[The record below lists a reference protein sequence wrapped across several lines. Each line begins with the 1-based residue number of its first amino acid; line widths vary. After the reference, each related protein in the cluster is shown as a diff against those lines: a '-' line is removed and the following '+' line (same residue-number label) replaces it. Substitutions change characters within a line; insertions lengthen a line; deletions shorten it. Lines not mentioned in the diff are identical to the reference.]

1 MHVDLQLEVTLC
13 QEMKVGVKTDFREP
27 DFMKNIILI
36 LLIGALFSC
45 NKNEEKSE
53 PLLACPLLYEMEK
66 IEIVFELSSSNPA
79 NPELSIDQRVIKS
92 CQDSERE
99 ICLARIDS
107 SPMKLSFKLLGHKK
121 LDENVLIDLLDSGVV
136 RVSRQNE
143 LIERARTRP
152 NDKCGSGFFSKITIK
167 E

>member
-1 MHVDLQLEVTLC
+1 
-13 QEMKVGVKTDFREP
+13 
-27 DFMKNIILI
+27 MKNIILI

-45 NKNEEKSE
+45 NKSEKSQD

-66 IEIVFELSSSNPA
+66 IEIIFELTSA
-79 NPELSIDQRVIKS
+79 NPVNPEISIDQQVIKS
-92 CQDSERE
+92 CRDPEGK
-99 ICLARIDS
+99 ICLARLDS
-107 SPMKLSFKLLGHKK
+107 SPGKLSFKLLGHQK
-121 LDENVLIDLLDSGVV
+121 LDENVLIDLLDNGAV